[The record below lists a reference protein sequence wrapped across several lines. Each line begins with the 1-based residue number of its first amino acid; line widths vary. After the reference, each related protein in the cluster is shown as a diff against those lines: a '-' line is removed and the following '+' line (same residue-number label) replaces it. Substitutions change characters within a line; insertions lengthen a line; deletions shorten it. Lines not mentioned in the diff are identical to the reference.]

1 MKLSASRIKTKFDIR
16 NQTKNVSYSKNKQS
30 LKDIKLKQKRDRY
43 EMHKYWGKKPSNN
56 LKCLIEKYTK
66 EGDIVFDPFSG
77 YGVFCCE
84 AFILNRNIISN
95 DLNPIANFLNHQL
108 LEKGVNLT
116 LLEKQWKKIKS
127 EFEPYNNKWFEWNLE
142 NNSVQLISVLR
153 DKNDIPIKAKY
164 KNNGD
169 RKAIE
174 IDLSSDK
181 VKKYLDYENKFEITD
196 WYPINKLIRN
206 SRISAKEGM
215 TVADLFTKRTLACH
229 ARLLTLIEKHS
240 KGKEKNLLKVAFT
253 ANLANCSKLVPPI
266 KSRGAMAPGAWM
278 TGFYV
283 GETYLENNV
292 LRYFENRLLKIK
304 KGKRDYLNQFGNNG
318 ELNFNPIQYDNTF
331 TILNDD
337 AKYLSVKSETV
348 DYIFTDPPYGDAVP
362 YFEQSVIWN
371 SWMKLIPKYENEIV
385 ISDSKQRQKNNS
397 NFEKDIN
404 TAFSEIRRVLK
415 PNKYFSLT
423 YHSLSGLE
431 WKSITNAC
439 IRNGF
444 ELVDFQWLVQKSFT
458 PRQLNRLKSI
468 KGDVLVTLKKCE
480 LPIDLSPQT
489 DFDVKHKFTN
499 SIRSWLEK
507 EALDTNQIFLR
518 IMKMVFI
525 DKILI
530 GEVDLLKLLTENF
543 KFSETQK
550 WLLHDK
556 LTV

>member
-1 MKLSASRIKTKFDIR
+1 
-16 NQTKNVSYSKNKQS
+16 
-30 LKDIKLKQKRDRY
+30 
-43 EMHKYWGKKPSNN
+43 MHKYWGKKPSNN
-56 LKCLIEKYTK
+56 LKCLIEKYSK
-66 EGDIVFDPFSG
+66 EGDTVFDPFSG

-95 DLNPIANFLNHQL
+95 DLNPIANFLNEQL
-108 LEKGVNLT
+108 LEKEVNLV
-116 LLEKQWKKIKS
+116 LLQKQWKKIKS

-142 NNSVQLISVLR
+142 GNYVQLISILR

-164 KNNGD
+164 KNNGE
-169 RKAIE
+169 RKATE
-174 IDLSSDK
+174 IDLLPEK
-181 VKKYLDYENKFEITD
+181 IKKYIEYENEFEITD
-196 WYPINKLIRN
+196 WYPNNLLIQN

-229 ARLLTLIEKHS
+229 SRLLALIEKYS
-240 KGKEKNLLKVAFT
+240 SGKEKDLLRVAFT

-278 TGFYV
+278 TGFYI

-292 LRYFENRLLKIK
+292 LRYFENRLSKVI

-318 ELNFNPIQYDNTF
+318 EFNFNPIRYKNNF
-331 TILNDD
+331 ALLNDD
-337 AKYLSVKSETV
+337 AKSLSIKSETV

-371 SWMKLIPKYENEIV
+371 SWMKFVPDYESEIV
-385 ISDSKQRQKNNS
+385 ISDSKQRQKNTS
-397 NFEKDIN
+397 NFEDDIN
-404 TAFSEIRRVLK
+404 IAFSEIRRVLK
-415 PNKYFSLT
+415 PKKYFSLT

-431 WKSITNAC
+431 WKAITNAC

-468 KGDVLVTLKKCE
+468 KGDVLATFKKCE
-480 LPIDLSPQT
+480 LPKGLNIKPDNEVVQ
-489 DFDVKHKFTN
+489 KFIN
-499 SIRSWLEK
+499 SITGWLEK
-507 EALDTNQIFLR
+507 ETLDTNEIFLR
-518 IMKMVFI
+518 IMKMVFS

-543 KFSETQK
+543 EFSETQK
-550 WLLHDK
+550 WLLHDE